1 MIDHIKLDAD
11 ESDALLRCLVRAP
24 DVGEAT
30 GNLDLMAMAED
41 LADLIIEKWLPEGD
55 R

>member
-1 MIDHIKLDAD
+1 LIDHIELDAD
-11 ESDALLRCLVRAP
+11 ETDALLRCLVRAAE
-24 DVGEAT
+24 VGEAT

-41 LADLIIEKWLPEGD
+41 LADLIIGKWLPEGE

>member
-1 MIDHIKLDAD
+1 MNDHICINAD
-11 ESDALLRCLVRAP
+11 ESDALLNCLVRAV

-41 LADLIIEKWLPEGD
+41 CADLIIAKWLSEGD